1 MNNMPTW
8 PVLIW
13 LILPVSRDHRALQ
26 ERFDT
31 RRLADNVEK
40 RVVLTEIPPE
50 HKTFIESRDMFF
62 LSTIDH
68 QGRPTSNHVRFTPES
83 GHVQCG
89 SACPLWANSGHHS
102 GNGSMPSA
110 GVRL

>member
-1 MNNMPTW
+1 MSSLYG
-8 PVLIW
+8 PV
-13 LILPVSRDHRALQ
+13 HRALQ

-62 LSTIDH
+62 SLDYRSPGQTDCVL
-68 QGRPTSNHVRFTPES
+68 QGRRPRFCLRS
-83 GHVQCG
+83 
-89 SACPLWANSGHHS
+89 
-102 GNGSMPSA
+102 
-110 GVRL
+110 